1 MPPHAT
7 RLRCSRWAHMRLI
20 EVGGWHPHLPAA
32 ELSAVAR
39 RSLFQVAKRVY
50 VLPGDVDV
58 ARLAYA
64 HRALTYVGGGHD
76 LRPPPALDAKVTGS
90 YAVRVHDPEHLLPRS
105 ARAQV
110 IDEVWRSLPGR
121 SVNLRDPAHEVNVYV
136 TAGGLHW
143 ALLLD
148 APVRG
153 RLGDRDPMQR
163 PFFRS
168 TLVPRRRARCLV
180 NLTGVQPGQR
190 FLDPFCGTGAL
201 LVEAALI
208 GAEAYGSDID
218 PVMVAGSRD
227 NLRYEALPGHLRR
240 IDARRLAGWGTTFD
254 AIATDIPYGRSA
266 STHGS
271 DAGELFQQLL
281 LSAADVLRARAS
293 AVVMA
298 PAGLSLPEHHQF
310 AVLARYRER
319 ASASLTREIWLLHKA
334 IAQRT

>member
-1 MPPHAT
+1 MPSHAT
-7 RLRCSRWAHMRLI
+7 WLRPSRWACMRLI

-32 ELSAVAR
+32 ELAAVAG

-58 ARLAYA
+58 ARLAYS
-64 HRALTYVGGGHD
+64 HRALAYVGGGRD
-76 LRPPPALDAKVTGS
+76 LRPPALLSAEVAGT
-90 YAVRVHDPEHLLPRS
+90 YAVRVHDPDHLLPRS
-105 ARAQV
+105 ARAQL

-121 SVNLRDPAHEVNVYV
+121 YVDLRDPAYEVNVYV

-148 APVRG
+148 EPVRG
-153 RLGDRDPMQR
+153 RLGERDPMQR

-168 TLVPRRRARCLV
+168 VLVPRRRARCLV

-208 GAEAYGSDID
+208 GAETYGSDID
-218 PVMVAGSRD
+218 QVMVAGSRD
-227 NLRYEALPGHLRR
+227 NLRHEALPGHLRC
-240 IDARRLAGWGTTFD
+240 IDARRLAGWGMSFD

-271 DAGELFQQLL
+271 DVGELFQQLL
-281 LSAADVLRARAS
+281 LSTADILRAGAS

-298 PAGLSLPEHHQF
+298 PAGLSLPDHHQF
-310 AVLARYRER
+310 AVLGRFTER
-319 ASASLTREIWLLHKA
+319 ASASLTREIWLLRKTT
-334 IAQRT
+334 R

>member
-1 MPPHAT
+1 
-7 RLRCSRWAHMRLI
+7 MRLI

-32 ELSAVAR
+32 ELSAVAG

-58 ARLAYA
+58 ARLAYS
-64 HRALTYVGGGHD
+64 HRALAYVGGGRD
-76 LRPPPALDAKVTGS
+76 LRPPAGLVAKVTGS
-90 YAVRVHDPEHLLPRS
+90 YAVRVHDPGHLLPPS

-110 IDEVWRSLPGR
+110 IDEVWRVLPGR
-121 SVNLRDPAHEVNVYV
+121 SVDLRDPAHEVNVYV

-148 APVRG
+148 EPARG
-153 RLGDRDPMQR
+153 RLRERDPMRR

-168 TLVPRRRARCLV
+168 VLVPRRRARCLV

-208 GAEAYGSDID
+208 GAQAHGSDID
-218 PVMVAGSRD
+218 PVMVAGSRE
-227 NLRYEALPGHLRR
+227 NLRHEALPGHVRC
-240 IDARRLAGWGTTFD
+240 IDARQLAGWGTAFD

-271 DAGELFQQLL
+271 DPGELFRQLL
-281 LSAADVLRARAS
+281 ASTADVLRAGAS
-293 AVVMA
+293 AVVMT
-298 PAGLSLPEHHQF
+298 PAGLSLPEHHPF
-310 AVLARYRER
+310 AVLARFSER
-319 ASASLTREIWLLHKA
+319 ASASLTREIWLLRKA
-334 IAQRT
+334 G

>member
-1 MPPHAT
+1 
-7 RLRCSRWAHMRLI
+7 MRLI

-32 ELSAVAR
+32 ELSAVAG

-58 ARLAYA
+58 ARLAYS
-64 HRALTYVGGGHD
+64 HRALTYVGGGRD
-76 LRPPPALDAKVTGS
+76 LRPPSALAAKVTGS
-90 YAVRVHDPEHLLPRS
+90 YAVRVHDPEHLLPHS

-110 IDEVWRSLPGR
+110 TDEVWRSLPER
-121 SVNLRDPAHEVNVYV
+121 SVDLRDPAHEVNVYV

-148 APVRG
+148 QPVRG
-153 RLGDRDPMQR
+153 RLRERDPMQR

-168 TLVPRRRARCLV
+168 VLVPRRRARCLV

-208 GAEAYGSDID
+208 GAEACGSDID
-218 PVMVAGSRD
+218 PVMVAGSRE
-227 NLRYEALPGHLRR
+227 NLRHEALPGHLRR
-240 IDARRLAGWGTTFD
+240 IDARRLAEWGTTFD
-254 AIATDIPYGRSA
+254 GIATDIPYGRSA

-271 DAGELFQQLL
+271 DLGELFRQLL
-281 LSAADVLRARAS
+281 VSAGDVLRAGAS

-298 PAGLSLPEHHQF
+298 PAGLSLPEHDRF
-310 AVLARYRER
+310 AVLARFRER
-319 ASASLTREIWLLHKA
+319 ASASLTREIWLLRKTA
-334 IAQRT
+334 G

>member
-1 MPPHAT
+1 
-7 RLRCSRWAHMRLI
+7 MRLI

-32 ELSAVAR
+32 ELSAVAG

-50 VLPGDVDV
+50 ALPGDVDV
-58 ARLAYA
+58 ARLAYS
-64 HRALTYVGGGHD
+64 HRCLSYVGGGRD
-76 LRPPPALDAKVTGS
+76 LRPPAALYAEVTGS
-90 YAVRVHDPEHLLPRS
+90 YAVRVHDPEHLLPHS
-105 ARAQV
+105 ARVQV
-110 IDEVWRSLPGR
+110 IDEVWHSLPER
-121 SVNLRDPAHEVNVYV
+121 KVNLRDPAHEVNVYV

-148 APVRG
+148 EPVRG
-153 RLGDRDPMQR
+153 RLSERDPMRR

-168 TLVPRRRARCLV
+168 VLVPRRRARCLV

-208 GAEAYGSDID
+208 GAQAYGSDID
-218 PVMVAGSRD
+218 PVMIAGTRE

-240 IDARRLAGWGTTFD
+240 IDARRLAGWATTFD

-271 DAGELFQQLL
+271 DAGELFRQLL
-281 LSAADVLRARAS
+281 VSAGDVLRAGAS

-298 PAGLSLPEHHQF
+298 PAGLNLPEHHQF
-310 AVLARYRER
+310 AVLSRFTER
-319 ASASLTREIWLLHKA
+319 ASASLTREIWLLRKA
-334 IAQRT
+334 T

>member
-1 MPPHAT
+1 
-7 RLRCSRWAHMRLI
+7 MRLI
-20 EVGGWHPHLPAA
+20 EVGGWHPHLPSA
-32 ELSAVAR
+32 ELSAVAG

-58 ARLAYA
+58 ARLAYS
-64 HRALTYVGGGHD
+64 HRALAYVGGSRD
-76 LRPPPALDAKVTGS
+76 LRPPSALTAKVTGS
-90 YAVRVHDPEHLLPRS
+90 YAVRVHDPEHLLPHS
-105 ARAQV
+105 ARAQMT
-110 IDEVWRSLPGR
+110 DEVWRSLPER
-121 SVNLRDPAHEVNVYV
+121 RVDLRDPAQEVNVYV

-148 APVRG
+148 QPARG
-153 RLGDRDPMQR
+153 RLRERDPMQR

-168 TLVPRRRARCLV
+168 VLVPRRRARCLV

-201 LVEAALI
+201 LVEAALV

-218 PVMVAGSRD
+218 PVMVTGSRD
-227 NLRYEALPGHLRR
+227 NLRHEALPGHLRR

-254 AIATDIPYGRSA
+254 GIATDIPYGRSA

-271 DAGELFQQLL
+271 DPGELFRQLL
-281 LSAADVLRARAS
+281 VSAGDVLRAGAS

-298 PAGLSLPEHHQF
+298 PAGLSLPEHHPF
-310 AVLARYRER
+310 AVLARFRER
-319 ASASLTREIWLLHKA
+319 ASASLTREIWLLRKTA
-334 IAQRT
+334 G

>member
-1 MPPHAT
+1 
-7 RLRCSRWAHMRLI
+7 MRLI

-32 ELSAVAR
+32 ELSAVAG

-58 ARLAYA
+58 ARLAYS
-64 HRALTYVGGGHD
+64 HRALAYVGGGRD
-76 LRPPPALDAKVTGS
+76 PRPPAALEAKVTGS
-90 YAVRVHDPEHLLPRS
+90 YAVRVHDPEHLLPHA
-105 ARAQV
+105 ARGQV
-110 IDEVWRSLPGR
+110 IDEVWRSLPER
-121 SVNLRDPAHEVNVYV
+121 SVDLRDPVHEVNVYV

-148 APVRG
+148 EPVRG
-153 RLGDRDPMQR
+153 RLRERDPMQR

-168 TLVPRRRARCLV
+168 MLVPRRRARCLV

-218 PVMVAGSRD
+218 PVMVAGSRE
-227 NLRYEALPGHLRR
+227 NLRHEALPGHLRC
-240 IDARRLAGWGTTFD
+240 IDARQLVEWGTTFD
-254 AIATDIPYGRSA
+254 GIATDIPYGRSA

-271 DAGELFQQLL
+271 DLGELFQHLL
-281 LSAADVLRARAS
+281 VSTAAVLRAGAS

-298 PAGLSLPEHHQF
+298 PAGLTLPEHHQF
-310 AVLARYRER
+310 AVLARFRER
-319 ASASLTREIWLLHKA
+319 ASASLTREIWLLRKT
-334 IAQRT
+334 IR